1 MQYTPAISELIRYGN
16 RTMKKYAVELNDL
29 TVAVVEGF
37 WKQMLRNGVMG
48 CSSDVKSFFYECYL
62 DVLENYVDG
71 AINSNTMAGD
81 YAEGLEVFAE
91 RIIGTDM
98 TSLIEDIAFM
108 KVRRLPIGEHLHELT
123 KDLDPEDYG
132 LWHSALVEAFVKAM
146 PCEDD
151 FQSMAAAIYSDIDD
165 VKIIDLQ
172 LIDHIHYEF
181 ADRLMYVY
189 VDNDDDGD
197 DSLTSEQLKDI
208 QHRYDQRLEV
218 LQRRLWKPLATKV
231 HKERGLRP
239 SLFFLSL
246 LALGDLFELLRGI
259 GQGSAHH
266 HYLTLYNCV
275 ELDPQGGTTY
285 DGSHVFGDS
294 SAYFWEVLIAVS
306 QSSELLDTVN
316 QSQYGFLHLLRAR
329 DTRQHFECLH
339 ALVDVGHICNAGV
352 GYFELDLVTAT
363 IFVKATG
370 QFQTERVNTLIQ
382 HRAINFTRG
391 TTAYHGRVVD
401 IGTEEVID
409 WLDDLTFNFVSTYNK
424 FV

>member
-1 MQYTPAISELIRYGN
+1 MQYTPAISEMIRYGN

-108 KVRRLPIGEHLHELT
+108 KVRRLPIGENLHELT

-208 QHRYDQRLEV
+208 QHRYDQRLEEMILDGDIKDVTEGQAENINVALLNV
-218 LQRRLWKPLATKV
+218 LKRLA
-231 HKERGLRP
+231 EE
-239 SLFFLSL
+239 
-246 LALGDLFELLRGI
+246 ALE
-259 GQGSAHH
+259 
-266 HYLTLYNCV
+266 
-275 ELDPQGGTTY
+275 
-285 DGSHVFGDS
+285 
-294 SAYFWEVLIAVS
+294 
-306 QSSELLDTVN
+306 
-316 QSQYGFLHLLRAR
+316 
-329 DTRQHFECLH
+329 
-339 ALVDVGHICNAGV
+339 
-352 GYFELDLVTAT
+352 
-363 IFVKATG
+363 ATG
-370 QFQTERVNTLIQ
+370 YKG
-382 HRAINFTRG
+382 A
-391 TTAYHGRVVD
+391 
-401 IGTEEVID
+401 
-409 WLDDLTFNFVSTYNK
+409 
-424 FV
+424 